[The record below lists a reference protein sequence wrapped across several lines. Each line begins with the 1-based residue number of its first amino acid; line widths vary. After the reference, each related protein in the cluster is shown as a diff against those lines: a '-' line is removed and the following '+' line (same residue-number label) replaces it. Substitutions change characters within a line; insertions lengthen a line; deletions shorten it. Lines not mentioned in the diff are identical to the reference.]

1 MDVVDFAE
9 SKIIVDNCNYMPVKT
24 PKNTQKYNH
33 KKQFTL
39 PKIDYLRPLRNWL
52 NNIKIHEPQ
61 LAHLLCSLIP
71 TQCPFQREL
80 KIFGHTI
87 LTIPPLCKLNP
98 IYYELMELRF
108 RALSYLAE
116 ECGEDVSNYC

>member
-1 MDVVDFAE
+1 MNLIDFTGSEIVV
-9 SKIIVDNCNYMPVKT
+9 NNYNYVPVKT
-24 PKNTQKYNH
+24 AKNTQKYKH
-33 KKQFTL
+33 KKNFTL
-39 PKIDYLRPLRNWL
+39 PKIDFLKSLRNWL

-71 TQCPFQREL
+71 TRCPFQREL

-108 RALSYLAE
+108 RALCYLSE